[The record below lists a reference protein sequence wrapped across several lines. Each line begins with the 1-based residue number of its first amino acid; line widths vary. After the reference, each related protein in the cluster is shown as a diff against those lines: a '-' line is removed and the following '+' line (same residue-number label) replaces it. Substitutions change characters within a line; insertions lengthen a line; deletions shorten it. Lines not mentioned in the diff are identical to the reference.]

1 MDDKMKNVFL
11 KKQNIQK
18 ILVHPEF
25 LSESYIPSKLLF
37 RGKEVEEIAGHSAD
51 FLFSSIVKNIV
62 IHGPPGVGKT
72 VAVRML
78 ERTYNEI
85 ANEQGINSR
94 AVYVSAKDLTYRRI
108 LYELAR
114 RLGLEVNLGMSVADI
129 YSSIV
134 LHMSSTN
141 SRYLLIVDEIDKL
154 RKRPGEEPVDSLV
167 YSLSRI
173 NERVGRIAVNVY
185 LVTNN
190 ARIVERLSAPS
201 FSSLAPIFIYF
212 RNYNADELYEILK
225 DRVERAFVPG
235 AVEEAALR
243 LLAALIKRESRDLR
257 WGFLVLREA
266 ATVADDGRVT
276 EDSIWMAKDIVERSV
291 IRQVIS
297 GLDVDGLLLLLALA
311 ILNIEGHSRVDSSSL
326 YLKYKDLCDAVKW
339 APRTMKHTINYIGAK
354 LESEGLVT
362 RKPVSRGRYGRTHL
376 FHLEEDA
383 LTVKN
388 IAREVLA
395 ERFNLRIRDEYL
407 SR

>member
-1 MDDKMKNVFL
+1 MDDKMKKIFL
-11 KKQNIQK
+11 KKQNVQK
-18 ILVHPEF
+18 ILINPEY
-25 LSESYIPSKLLF
+25 LSESYIPPRLLF
-37 RGKEVEEIAGHSAD
+37 REKEVEEIAEHSAD

-85 ANEQGINSR
+85 AVEQGIDSK
-94 AVYVSAKDLTYRRI
+94 AIYVSAKDLTYRRT
-108 LYELAR
+108 LYELAQ
-114 RLGLEVNLGMSVADI
+114 RLELDVNLGMSVADI
-129 YSSIV
+129 YGSIV
-134 LHMSSTN
+134 NHMRSVDST
-141 SRYLLIVDEIDKL
+141 YLLVIDEIDKL
-154 RKRPGEEPVDSLV
+154 RKRPGEDPVDNLV

-173 NERVGRIAVNVY
+173 NERAGRIAVSVY

-212 RNYNADELYEILK
+212 RAYNADELYAILR
-225 DRVERAFVPG
+225 DRVEKAFVPG
-235 AVEEAALR
+235 SVDDAALK

-266 ATVADDGRVT
+266 TTVAEDGKIT
-276 EDSIWMAKDIVERSV
+276 EDSIWKAAEIVERSV
-291 IRQVIS
+291 IHQVIS

-311 ILNIEGHSRVDSSSL
+311 VLNLEGQARVDSSSL
-326 YLKYKDLCDAVKW
+326 YLKYKALCDACGW
-339 APRTMKHTINYIGAK
+339 TPRTMKHTINYIGAK

-362 RKPVSRGRYGRTHL
+362 RKAVSRGRYGRTHL
-376 FHLEEDA
+376 FHIEEDA

-388 IAREVLA
+388 LVKEVLA
-395 ERFNLRIRDEYL
+395 ERFNLRILR
-407 SR
+407 

>member
-1 MDDKMKNVFL
+1 MKKVFL
-11 KKQNIQK
+11 KKQTTQK
-18 ILVHPEF
+18 ILVNPEY
-25 LSESYIPSKLLF
+25 LSESYIPSRLLF
-37 RGKEVEEIAGHSAD
+37 REKEVEEIANHSAD

-62 IHGPPGVGKT
+62 VHGPPGVGKT

-78 ERTYNEI
+78 EKTYNEI
-85 ANEQGINSR
+85 ANEQGISSR
-94 AVYVSAKDLTYRRI
+94 AVYVSAKDLTYRRT
-108 LYELAR
+108 LYELAQ
-114 RLGLEVNLGMSVADI
+114 RLRLNVNLGMSIADI
-129 YSSIV
+129 YNSIV
-134 LHMSSTN
+134 NHMASSDST
-141 SRYLLIVDEIDKL
+141 YLLVIDEIDKL

-173 NERVGRIAVNVY
+173 NERAGRIAVSVY

-212 RNYNADELYEILK
+212 RAYNADELYEILR
-225 DRVERAFVPG
+225 DRVEKAFVPG
-235 AVEEAALR
+235 SVDDAALR
-243 LLAALIKRESRDLR
+243 LLSALIKRESRDLR

-266 ATVADDGRVT
+266 ATVSTEGRVT
-276 EDSIWMAKDIVERSV
+276 EDSIWRAAEIVERNV

-311 ILNIEGHSRVDSSSL
+311 TITLEGQARVDSSSL
-326 YLKYKDLCDAVKW
+326 YFRYKALCDIYDW
-339 APRTMKHTINYIGAK
+339 DPRTMKHVVNYIGAK

-362 RKPVSRGRYGRTHL
+362 RKAVSRGRYGRTHL

-388 IAREVLA
+388 IVRQVLA
-395 ERFNLRIRDEYL
+395 ERFNLRAHEEHL
-407 SR
+407 L